1 MTASTYHVIS
11 KEVENQIFKY
21 NYVFIN
27 NPLLQK
33 QRSTIFLCKYYL
45 VISDTLVGS
54 FLNVLF
60 LLFGVI
66 FVNYL
71 PLPKWRSC
79 GMAPMKIYFLLW
91 VVLCDIM
98 IERLKMR
105 KSPTVSYYTLF
116 YKQRF
121 SFRLSLSVAEVF
133 HELSFKCCFSV
144 A

>member
-1 MTASTYHVIS
+1 MRRKKFFAYVTASTYHVIS

-54 FLNVLF
+54 FLDVLF

-66 FVNYL
+66 FVYYL

-91 VVLCDIM
+91 VVFCVISWLNDWKCENLLQFHTTHFFI
-98 IERLKMR
+98 
-105 KSPTVSYYTLF
+105 SNVFLF
-116 YKQRF
+116 D
-121 SFRLSLSVAEVF
+121 
-133 HELSFKCCFSV
+133 
-144 A
+144 